1 VEKRFHTISGEV
13 DSEAQLGTVAV
24 ESLHEPSYAPPDDRW
39 LSIMRVLW
47 SQRRTIGKA
56 GLSVAA
62 IVLLASLFSRNT
74 YRSTTQVLPSSE
86 QGSPTL
92 AMMSS
97 LAGNVGGSG
106 LGAMVA
112 GDMGIHS
119 NGDLAVAVLHSR
131 SALES
136 IVNRFDL
143 RSEYGSRWLRSRASV
158 PDAAKELEFNTE
170 ISQDRKS
177 GVITISVVD
186 HDPNRAQALANGYVD
201 ELNRLFASLNT
212 SAAARERQ
220 FLEQRLVGVK
230 QDLDEAVEQLSQFS
244 SKNKTFDPADQ
255 GKAMV
260 SAVAT
265 LEGELIA
272 AESQLR
278 GLQAIYAPDNVRVRA
293 LQARVTELRKQL
305 SGVSGSA
312 EPISSNDFSATANGN
327 PADQPLPS
335 LKELPLLGGTYLNLY
350 RRAKIQETLYEAL
363 TQQYESAK
371 VQEAKEIPT
380 VRVLD
385 PGDVPPRK
393 WGPHRG
399 IQTVLGL
406 LLGILAGC
414 VWVTARDQWQRWNDR
429 DPRKVFLT
437 EVMVHVAGTRVS
449 RWLHSIAAKWRSRVQ
464 HYPPKWPQS
473 ESR

>member
-1 VEKRFHTISGEV
+1 VEKRFHTLSGEV
-13 DSEAQLGTVAV
+13 DSEAQVGTVAV
-24 ESLHEPSYAPPDDRW
+24 ETLHEPGYAQPDDRW
-39 LSIMRVLW
+39 LSIVRVLW
-47 SQRRTIGKA
+47 RQRRTIGKA
-56 GLSVAA
+56 GLLVAA
-62 IVLLASLFSRNT
+62 IVLLMSLFSRNT
-74 YRSTTQVLPSSE
+74 YRSTTQVVPSSE
-86 QGSPTL
+86 QNSSTL

-97 LAGNVGGSG
+97 LASKVGGAG
-106 LGAMVA
+106 LGATA
-112 GDMGIHS
+112 GGEMGAHS
-119 NGDLAVAVLHSR
+119 NADLAVAVLHSR

-136 IVNRFDL
+136 IVNRFEL
-143 RSEYGSRWLRSRASV
+143 RSAYGTPWLRSRASL

-186 HDPNRAQALANGYVD
+186 HDPKRAQALADGYVD

-212 SAAARERQ
+212 SAAGRERE

-230 QDLDEAVEQLSQFS
+230 KDLDDAVEQLSQFS

-305 SGVSGSA
+305 SGVSGSTG
-312 EPISSNDFSATANGN
+312 PSSSENPSATADGN
-327 PADQPLPS
+327 PEDQPLPS

-350 RRAKIQETLYEAL
+350 RRAKIEETLYEVL
-363 TQQYESAK
+363 TRQYESAK
-371 VQEAKEIPT
+371 VEEAKAIPT

-385 PGDVPPRK
+385 PGDLPPKK

-399 IQTVLGL
+399 IQTLLGL
-406 LLGILAGC
+406 LVGLLAGC
-414 VWVTARDQWQRWNDR
+414 FWVTARDQWQRWDDR
-429 DPRKVFLT
+429 DPRKVFFT
-437 EVMVHVAGTRVS
+437 EVMVHLAGTRLA
-449 RWLHSIAAKWRSRVQ
+449 RWLRALAARWRNRVQ